1 MTSTSEPRLSDIT
14 SAAADAAARLRAQRR
29 PIPVVG
35 HKEVTRQVERKGFLG
50 RTETVPE
57 TVRVPIELPG
67 WPIGLNRVVLRATSE
82 TIDEVVL
89 TPEGKVVTLRV
100 DRDKPEESRVA
111 SSHARYA
118 LRVAQSVGGTPEWV
132 QTGNGTDSAA
142 RHQRA
147 ITAGEAVRHLL
158 DLLSRMG

>member
-1 MTSTSEPRLSDIT
+1 
-14 SAAADAAARLRAQRR
+14 
-29 PIPVVG
+29 
-35 HKEVTRQVERKGFLG
+35 VTRQVERKGFLG

-57 TVRVPIELPG
+57 TARVPIELPG
-67 WPIGLNRVVLRATSE
+67 WPIGLNRVVLRAASD

-100 DRDKPEESRVA
+100 DRDKPEEVRVA
-111 SSHARYA
+111 SPHARYA

-132 QTGNGTDSAA
+132 QTGNGSDSAA

-147 ITAGEAVRHLL
+147 TTAGDAVGRLVEL
-158 DLLSRMG
+158 ISRMG